1 MIRINQ
7 KDLWGL
13 KTGNY
18 TEICRFTVA
27 RDKLYSKSSPYAGF
41 ILKYINPFIVI
52 VIVIVMKLIRYLFM
66 IEFDRRLKHK

>member
-1 MIRINQ
+1 MKLHLVLIIPYSGIIRINQ

-41 ILKYINPFIVI
+41 ILKYNLFLVM
-52 VIVIVMKLIRYLFM
+52 VIVMVMQLI
-66 IEFDRRLKHK
+66 